1 MESTNKDISS
11 VTRYFYRKLKLHPT
25 AFLGSESITFLRTFM
40 DGMVMSDSLFSGN
53 RHVIIPDGFTE
64 FVEWFYG
71 DKTERDTFAL
81 VLKNEGDEKAAFY
94 KWFDLLDDFLKGL
107 DREPIG
113 TIEQLKKLE
122 EYSKRK
128 ARNS

>member
-1 MESTNKDISS
+1 MQRVYNDLPYA
-11 VTRYFYRKLKLHPT
+11 VRNFYRKLKLHPT

-40 DGMVMSDSLFSGN
+40 DGMVMSESLLNGRRN
-53 RHVIIPDGFTE
+53 VIIPDGFTE

-71 DKTERDTFAL
+71 DKMERDTFAL